1 MKLPW
6 KNIEGFV
13 KNPPPAAL
21 AVLIYGPDEGL
32 VRERS
37 TALTRGV
44 VPDPKDPF
52 GVADIPA
59 GELADNPARLL
70 DEAQSISMLGGRRV
84 VRVREATDKITA
96 AAKSALKALKPGDN
110 LVLIEAGELGP
121 RSSLRLLFEEAENA
135 AALPCY
141 VDDARD
147 LNRILAEAF
156 RENGFLIPSDALSY
170 MAANVVG
177 DRGVARSEAEKLMI
191 YMGKSRSIT
200 LEDVTACLGAA
211 AVLPLDDL
219 ARTAASG
226 NFAEADRISRHLL
239 AEGESAV
246 RILRVL
252 QDYFARLHVTKA
264 RLAKGEDLEI
274 ALKKLKPPLF
284 FKHKDAF
291 TAQVRGW
298 SMAQIEQAIALLM
311 GVEGKCKQTG
321 SEPDTLCGR
330 ALLSLSQIGAKAV
343 QQRRR
348 A

>member
-1 MKLPW
+1 VKLAW
-6 KNIEGFV
+6 KNIESFV
-13 KNPPPAAL
+13 KNPPAAAL
-21 AVLIYGPDEGL
+21 AVLVYGPDEGL
-32 VRERS
+32 VRERA
-37 TALTRGV
+37 TALTRHV

-52 GVADIPA
+52 GIAEIPA
-59 GELADNPARLL
+59 GELADNPAKLL

-84 VRVREATDKITA
+84 VRVRDATDKTTA
-96 AAKSALKALKPGDN
+96 AAKAALKALKPGDN
-110 LVLIEAGELGP
+110 LVLIEAAELGP

-141 VDDARD
+141 IDDARD
-147 LNRILAEAF
+147 LTRILAEAF
-156 RENGFLIPSDALSY
+156 KEQGFLIPSEALSY

-177 DRGVARSEAEKLMI
+177 DRGVARAEAEKLMI
-191 YMGKSRSIT
+191 YMGKSRSIA
-200 LEDVTACLGAA
+200 LEDVTACLGSS

-226 NFAEADRISRHLL
+226 NFAEADRILRHLL

-252 QDYFARLHVTKA
+252 QDYFSRLYVTKA
-264 RLAKGEDLEI
+264 RLAKGEDLEL

-291 TAQVRGW
+291 TAQLRGW
-298 SMAQIEQAIALLM
+298 SAAQIEQAISLLM
-311 GVEGKCKQTG
+311 SVEGKCKQTG
-321 SEPDTLCGR
+321 AEEGTLCGR
-330 ALLSLSQIGAKAV
+330 AVLSLSQTGAKAV